1 MVTQTIRVKDKHW
14 NWLIA
19 TLSADTTGQKIE
31 ENSRAIVLTTPP
43 PYKCSNQKKE
53 LNFFFNLFLQIHCME
68 DVHIAVSIFSRN
80 DEWSQEY
87 LQKRVFFKEI
97 ENLICSPF
105 LLPLL
110 LALDMVHTVTNPLNF
125 APQINT
131 AIHIR
136 SPESVWH
143 PSPLAITFLWC

>member
-1 MVTQTIRVKDKHW
+1 
-14 NWLIA
+14 
-19 TLSADTTGQKIE
+19 
-31 ENSRAIVLTTPP
+31 
-43 PYKCSNQKKE
+43 
-53 LNFFFNLFLQIHCME
+53 ME

-80 DEWSQEY
+80 DEGSQEY
-87 LQKRVFFKEI
+87 LQTRVFFKEI

-136 SPESVWH
+136 SQESVWH
-143 PSPLAITFLWC
+143 PSPLAITFL

>member
-1 MVTQTIRVKDKHW
+1 
-14 NWLIA
+14 
-19 TLSADTTGQKIE
+19 
-31 ENSRAIVLTTPP
+31 
-43 PYKCSNQKKE
+43 
-53 LNFFFNLFLQIHCME
+53 ME

-80 DEWSQEY
+80 DEGSQEY
-87 LQKRVFFKEI
+87 LQTRVFFKEI

-143 PSPLAITFLWC
+143 PSPLAITFL